1 MTLNLALLSLLW
13 ILYFALHSLLASLW
27 FKSRVAASFGNLMP
41 TYRLIFNTLAMI
53 LLIPPVWLMY
63 SLNSDPLWQF
73 EGIWHWLRLFVLLL
87 TVIGF
92 VWSLRYYDSK
102 EFLGLKQLR
111 QGRREIEDQESLQI
125 SPLHRYVRH
134 PWYSLGL
141 LLVWSLDMDAAR
153 LVSAILITAYL
164 VIGSRFEEQKL
175 TRYHGEKYRRYC
187 ERVPG
192 LIPRPG
198 RRLTQAEAER
208 LMLQE

>member
-13 ILYFALHSLLASLW
+13 ILYFASHSLLASLW
-27 FKSRVAASFGNLMP
+27 FKSRVAARFGDLMP
-41 TYRLIFNTLAMI
+41 AYRLIFNSLALL
-53 LLIPPVWLMY
+53 LLIPPVVLMF
-63 SLNSDPLWQF
+63 SLADKPLWQF
-73 EGIWHWLRLFVLLL
+73 EGIWHWLRLGILAITLA
-87 TVIGF
+87 GF
-92 VWSLRYYDSK
+92 IWSLRYYDSK

-141 LLVWSLDMDAAR
+141 VLVWSQDMDAAR
-153 LVSAILITAYL
+153 LVTAILISAYL
-164 VIGSRFEEQKL
+164 IVGSRFEEQKL
-175 TRYHGEKYRRYC
+175 KRYHGEKYRRYC

-192 LIPRPG
+192 LIPIPG
-198 RRLTQAEAER
+198 RRLTQSEAER

>member
-1 MTLNLALLSLLW
+1 MTLDLTLLSLLW
-13 ILYFALHSLLASLW
+13 MLYFALHSLLASLW
-27 FKSRVAASFGNLMP
+27 FKSRVAARFSNLMP
-41 TYRLIFNTLAMI
+41 AYRLIFNSLATA

-63 SLNSDPLWQF
+63 QLNSEPLWQF

-175 TRYHGEKYRRYC
+175 MRYHGEKYRRYC

-192 LIPRPG
+192 LIPIPG
-198 RRLTQAEAER
+198 HRLTQAEAER

>member
-1 MTLNLALLSLLW
+1 MTPDLALLSLLW
-13 ILYFALHSLLASLW
+13 ILYFSFHSLLASLW
-27 FKSRVAASFGNLMP
+27 FKSRVAARFGDLMP
-41 TYRLIFNTLAMI
+41 AYRLIFNTLATV

-63 SLNSDPLWQF
+63 QLNSEPLWQF

-87 TVIGF
+87 AVIGF
-92 VWSLRYYDSK
+92 VWSLRFYDSK

-192 LIPRPG
+192 LIPIPG

>member
-13 ILYFALHSLLASLW
+13 IFYFALHSLLASLW
-27 FKSRVAASFGNLMP
+27 FKSRVAARFGDLMP
-41 TYRLIFNTLAMI
+41 AYRLIFNSLATA

-63 SLNSDPLWQF
+63 QLNSEPLWQF

-153 LVSAILITAYL
+153 LVSTILITAYL

-192 LIPRPG
+192 LIPIPG

>member
-1 MTLNLALLSLLW
+1 MTLDLALLSLLW
-13 ILYFALHSLLASLW
+13 ILYFALHSLFASLW
-27 FKSRVAASFGNLMP
+27 LKSRIAARFGALMP
-41 TYRLIFNTLAMI
+41 SYRLIFNALATI
-53 LLIPPVWLMY
+53 LLIPPVLLMLWLK
-63 SLNSDPLWQF
+63 SDPLWQF
-73 EGIWHWLRLFVLLL
+73 EGIWHWLRIVLLL
-87 TVIGF
+87 LTLAGF

-141 LLVWSLDMDAAR
+141 ILVWSQDMDAAR
-153 LVSAILITAYL
+153 LVSAILISAYL
-164 VIGSRFEEQKL
+164 VVGSRFEEQKL
-175 TRYHGEKYRRYC
+175 MRYHGEKYRRYC

-192 LIPRPG
+192 LIPIPG
-198 RRLTQAEAER
+198 RRLTQAEAEK